1 MKKQLKNLEYIPV
14 NKNYSQ
20 QVCIYF
26 IYLRLIIKNKQKSSH
41 KKYFSKEYWIKC
53 PIILSIKSRGIFAL
67 IFCFIVR
74 NL

>member
-1 MKKQLKNLEYIPV
+1 MKKQLKNIEYIPV
-14 NKNYSQ
+14 TKNYCQ
-20 QVCIYF
+20 QVCICF
-26 IYLRLIIKNKQKSSH
+26 IYLRLIIKNKQKSGQ
-41 KKYFSKEYWIKC
+41 KKYFSKEYWRKY